1 MTSSM
6 QLMGLSTTAA
16 RHVFEFAHSP
26 ALYADPERI
35 AAVRPSALQ
44 NLETHPA
51 NLSAALAL
59 AFELPELKA
68 LDTFSP
74 LHRAALLPREW
85 LRELAWYLGLQSAH
99 IHLRKLVLRQDLENL
114 ANDVQSKHWHWV
126 FQAHDVVLSR
136 QLFTANELRDV
147 PIAAWPARLL
157 DRGWQLLHQ
166 LTRSLPVC
174 VGRRMQ
180 LKLPLSLS
188 AYEMGVPPELTDQ
201 EVGQLQI
208 QATHTYTAMVSE
220 CHPEWEQLWVRESTL
235 SMPLASNEGRA

>member
-180 LKLPLSLS
+180 LKLPLSLLGDDV
-188 AYEMGVPPELTDQ
+188 GVLPALTEQ
-201 EVGQLQI
+201 EVGQLHI
-208 QATHTYTAMVSE
+208 QATNTYTAMVSE

-235 SMPLASNEGRA
+235 SMPVASNEERA

>member
-6 QLMGLSTTAA
+6 QLLGLSAPAA
-16 RHVFEFAHSP
+16 RHVFEFAHLP

-35 AAVRPSALQ
+35 AEVRPPALQ
-44 NLETHPA
+44 NLKIHPA
-51 NLSAALAL
+51 NLSGALTLAL
-59 AFELPELKA
+59 QLPELKA

-74 LHRAALLPREW
+74 LHRAALLPREL

-99 IHLRKLVLRQDLENL
+99 AHLRKLVLRQDLDNL
-114 ANDVQSKHWHWV
+114 ADDVQPKHWRWV
-126 FQAHDVVLSR
+126 FQAHDVVLPS

-147 PIAAWPARLL
+147 PISDWPGRLL

-166 LTRSLPVC
+166 LSRSLPVC
-174 VGRRMQ
+174 VGRRMH
-180 LKLPLSLS
+180 LKLPLSLPG
-188 AYEMGVPPELTDQ
+188 YDVGVPTALTDL

-208 QATHTYTAMVSE
+208 QSSQTYTAMVSD

-235 SMPLASNEGRA
+235 SMQLASNEGRA